1 MNNIQTNEIIQ
12 FENRVCWH
20 DDFQDTQDAIKKL
33 LTYGGRK
40 PMARLLKGRPGTG
53 KTLSAITAMDSLH
66 QESSTDALTS
76 KPTIYINVS
85 LVNSPGQL
93 LSAIL
98 EQLGDVNPYKG
109 VQDQKVKT
117 IIRLFKERSVKL
129 VIIDEFQDILPKT
142 RIKPSSKIYCFLK
155 GFMDECG
162 VPFLLLGTENSER
175 FLEVDDQIRTRF
187 LPTQEL
193 FAFSCISETE
203 KLRFAL
209 IIESI
214 LLELPRKTKG
224 LAFTEN
230 YVDDDGT
237 EAIKLKPNHNMLYRL
252 NLATSGLMRVIVNLF
267 TECIELT
274 NANDVVDNDVLE
286 VAYDNVI
293 NGTHAINPFDMSN
306 TLSRVKTRLAKEGL
320 YNAK

>member
-1 MNNIQTNEIIQ
+1 MNNIQTNEITK
-12 FENRVCWH
+12 FERSVCWH
-20 DDFQDTQDAIKKL
+20 DDFQDTQDAIEKL
-33 LTYGGRK
+33 LTYSGRK
-40 PMARLLKGRPGTG
+40 PKARLLKGKPGTG
-53 KTLSAITAMDSLH
+53 KTLSAVTAMDALH
-66 QESSTDALTS
+66 QESSTDALTT

-98 EQLGDVNPYKG
+98 EQLGDINPYRG
-109 VQDQKVKT
+109 EQPQKVKT
-117 IIRLFKERSVKL
+117 IIRLFKEKGVKL
-129 VIIDEFQDILPKT
+129 VIIDEFQDILPKS
-142 RIKPSSKIYCFLK
+142 RIQPSSKIYRFLK

-193 FAFSCISETE
+193 LPFSCLSEIE

-214 LLELPRKTKG
+214 LFELPRKTKG
-224 LAFTEN
+224 LLFTED
-230 YVDDDGT
+230 YVDEDGN
-237 EAIKLKPNHNMLYRL
+237 EAIRLKPNHNMLYRL

-274 NANDVVDNDVLE
+274 NTDDVVDGDVLQ
-286 VAYDNVI
+286 VAYNNVVS
-293 NGTHAINPFDMSN
+293 GTHTINPFDMSN
-306 TLSRVKTRLAKEGL
+306 TLSRVKSRLVKEGL

>member
-1 MNNIQTNEIIQ
+1 
-12 FENRVCWH
+12 
-20 DDFQDTQDAIKKL
+20 
-33 LTYGGRK
+33 
-40 PMARLLKGRPGTG
+40 
-53 KTLSAITAMDSLH
+53 MDSLH

-93 LSAIL
+93 LSATL

-109 VQDQKVKT
+109 VIMQKVKT
-117 IIRLFKERSVKL
+117 IIRQFKEQGVKL
-129 VIIDEFQDILPKT
+129 VIIDEFQDILPKSH
-142 RIKPSSKIYCFLK
+142 IQPSSTIYRFLK

-162 VPFLLLGTENSER
+162 VPFLFLGTENSER

-193 FAFSCISETE
+193 FAFSCLSEVE
-203 KLRFAL
+203 KLRFAV

-214 LLELPRKTKG
+214 LLELPRNRKG
-224 LAFTEN
+224 LSFTEN
-230 YVDDDGT
+230 YLDDNGKD
-237 EAIKLKPNHNMLYRL
+237 AIKLKSNNNILYRL
-252 NLATSGLMRVIVNLF
+252 NLATGGLMRVIVNLF
-267 TECIELT
+267 TECVELT
-274 NANDVVDNDVLE
+274 NTDDVVDNDILKI
-286 VAYDNVI
+286 AYDNVV
-293 NGTHAINPFDMSN
+293 NGNHFLNPFDMNN